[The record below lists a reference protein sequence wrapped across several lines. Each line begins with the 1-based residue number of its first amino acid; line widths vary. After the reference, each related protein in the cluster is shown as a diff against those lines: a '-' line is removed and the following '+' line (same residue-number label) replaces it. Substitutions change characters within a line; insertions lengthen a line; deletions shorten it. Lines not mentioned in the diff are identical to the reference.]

1 MATRDDSKSAPD
13 LAVQTLYMGRD
24 AGVANYRDWKRTVD
38 MRLSKK
44 DEDLL
49 HLVTHG
55 ERSELEQRI
64 LKGKLVT
71 AGLRIKDESQMAKFP
86 QDKEEFDRIGEA
98 EK

>member
-1 MATRDDSKSAPD
+1 MATRDDSKPAPD

-55 ERSELEQRI
+55 ERSALEQRI
-64 LKGKLVT
+64 LKGKLKLVT
-71 AGLRIKDESQMAKFP
+71 AGLRNEDQGRVP
-86 QDKEEFDRIGEA
+86 DR
-98 EK
+98 